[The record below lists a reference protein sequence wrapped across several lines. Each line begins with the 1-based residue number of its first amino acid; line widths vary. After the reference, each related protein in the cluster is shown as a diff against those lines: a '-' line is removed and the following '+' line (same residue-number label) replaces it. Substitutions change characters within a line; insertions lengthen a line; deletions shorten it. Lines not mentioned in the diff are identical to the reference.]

1 MAEEIVAQEATIT
14 IPRNFYEVLIRI
26 FLRELRIE
34 ATDET
39 LHWLLSDL
47 PQREDGFS
55 EADVDFF
62 VECALKQRRRD
73 LAGLIA
79 QQLRREPG
87 PHGGLEFIEV
97 MKFAIR

>member
-1 MAEEIVAQEATIT
+1 MADETVAKEATIT
-14 IPRNFYEVLIRI
+14 IPRNFYEVLVQT

-34 ATDET
+34 ATEEV
-39 LHWLLSDL
+39 LSWLFNDL

-55 EADVDFF
+55 EEDVDFF
-62 VECALKQRRRD
+62 VECAMKQRRRD